1 MFGVLFANGLS
12 PKPLFEYWFCSE
24 DREPL
29 LGSNLISHALR
40 KRNSATGKT
49 IKAARRWRHFRR
61 YFTVA
66 NYRDSP
72 KDKQRVNPLWKV
84 QELLDEL
91 NKQAKDMWVPGKFV
105 AIDEQT
111 IGFQG
116 ASGMK
121 LRISY
126 KRKGD
131 GFQCDA
137 VCDAGYIFSFYF
149 RHGPPPNVGDQY
161 KSLELSPT
169 ARRVV
174 WLASRLPNKWTRIYM
189 DNLFNSQKLFTAL
202 HTAEAL
208 AHDVARANGR
218 GVPPSI
224 IQKEEKNK
232 DRAEKLR
239 GTTMAPSSTILTCAL
254 IFLLS
259 RCTIRSRSTFYRL
272 RLNVC
277 VCVCVFSTSG

>member
-1 MFGVLFANGLS
+1 MYKMFGVLFTNGLS
-12 PKPLFEYWFCSE
+12 PKPQFEYRFCSE

-61 YFTVA
+61 YFTVTD
-66 NYRDSP
+66 YRDSP

-121 LRISY
+121 MRIAY
-126 KRKGD
+126 KREG
-131 GFQCDA
+131 
-137 VCDAGYIFSFYF
+137 DAGYTFLFYF
-149 RHGPPPNVGDQY
+149 RHGPPTNVGDQY

-169 ARRVV
+169 AQRVV

-189 DNLFNSQKLFTAL
+189 DNLFNSLKLFTAL

-208 AHDVARANGR
+208 AHGVAHANGR

-224 IQKEEKNK
+224 IKRRRRTRIVL
-232 DRAEKLR
+232 RA
-239 GTTMAPSSTILTCAL
+239 S
-254 IFLLS
+254 IF
-259 RCTIRSRSTFYRL
+259 RC
-272 RLNVC
+272 N
-277 VCVCVFSTSG
+277 